1 MTVDTQ
7 NPFQICPR
15 QLRRNLDCA
24 ASSYDEAS
32 VLHKEINTRL
42 LGRLDLVK
50 LKPQS
55 ILDAGCGTG
64 SASAELLKRY
74 RGTRVTA
81 LDLSEAMLAQ
91 AARKQK
97 LFRKFQR
104 VCGDLADL
112 PLAGDSQDLV
122 ISNLALHW
130 SGNLDQVMSEFARVL
145 RPDGLLSFS
154 TFGPDTLGEL
164 RAAWAAVDSHNHV
177 NLFVDM
183 HDIGDAL
190 VRAGFADPVLDVEHV
205 TVNYSSLAELMRDLK
220 ATGEGNATAGRPPGL
235 STPRQIKA
243 LAEAYESNR
252 SADGLP
258 ATYEV
263 VYGHAWATAPRQ
275 RQTLNGETLVPIDS
289 LRTRQRSR

>member
-289 LRTRQRSR
+289 RRTRQRSR

>member
-154 TFGPDTLGEL
+154 TFGPDTPGQL

>member
-1 MTVDTQ
+1 MTPDTSQ
-7 NPFQICPR
+7 PFKICSK
-15 QLRRNLDCA
+15 QLRRNLVSA
-24 ASSYDEAS
+24 AGSYDDAS
-32 VLHKEINTRL
+32 ILHKEINGRL
-42 LGRLDLVK
+42 LERLDLVK
-50 LKPQS
+50 LRPRA

-64 SASAELLKRY
+64 RASAELLRRY
-74 RGTRVTA
+74 RGARLTA

-91 AARKQK
+91 AQRKQK

-104 VCGDLADL
+104 VCGDMAAL
-112 PLAGDSQDLV
+112 PIANDSQDLV

-130 SGNLDQVMSEFARVL
+130 CNDLDQAISEFARVL
-145 RPDGLLSFS
+145 RPDGLLNFS

-164 RAAWAAVDSHNHV
+164 RAAWASVDKHSHV

-190 VRAGFADPVLDVEHV
+190 IRAGFADPVLDVEHI

-220 ATGEGNATAGRPPGL
+220 ATGEGNTTAGRPPGL
-235 STPRQIKA
+235 NTPRQLKA
-243 LAEAYESNR
+243 LARAYESNR

-263 VYGHAWATAPRQ
+263 VYGHAWATSPGQ
-275 RQTLNGETLVPIDS
+275 RQTKSGETLVPMNN
-289 LRTRQRSR
+289 LPTRRHPR

>member
-1 MTVDTQ
+1 MSANTS
-7 NPFQICPR
+7 NPFQICSR
-15 QLRRNLDCA
+15 QLRRNLESA
-24 ASSYDEAS
+24 AGSYDEAS

-42 LGRLDLVK
+42 LQRLELVK
-50 LKPQS
+50 LKPGT

-64 SASAELLKRY
+64 RASVELARRY
-74 RGTRVTA
+74 RGARLTA

-91 AARKQK
+91 AGRKQR

-104 VCGDLADL
+104 VCGDLACL
-112 PLAGDSQDLV
+112 PLTSNSHDMV

-130 SGNLDQVMSEFARVL
+130 CGGLDQAMSEFARVL
-145 RPDGLLSFS
+145 RPGGLLSFS

-164 RAAWAAVDSHNHV
+164 RAAWAAADKHNHV

-190 VRAGFADPVLDVEHV
+190 VRAGFADPVLDVEHI
-205 TVNYSSLAELMRDLK
+205 TVNYRSLPELMQDLK
-220 ATGEGNATAGRPPGL
+220 ATGERNVTAGRPPGL

-243 LAEAYESNR
+243 LVEAYEANR

-263 VYGHAWATAPRQ
+263 IYGHAWATGPRQ
-275 RQTLNGETLVPIDS
+275 RQTRNGETLVPMDG
-289 LRTRQRSR
+289 LRTRRHPG